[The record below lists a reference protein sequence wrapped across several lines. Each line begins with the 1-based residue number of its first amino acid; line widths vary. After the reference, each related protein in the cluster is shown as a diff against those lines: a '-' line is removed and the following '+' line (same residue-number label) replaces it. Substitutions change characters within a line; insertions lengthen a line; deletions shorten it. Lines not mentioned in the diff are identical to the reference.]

1 VPLLDVDR
9 QLIVVARVGD
19 IDPVTCDPV
28 QATTAGVTGLIME
41 NIGRL
46 WVMYEHKAL
55 VDPRLRDLYVMIAA
69 QEIVIARLED
79 QVSFS
84 GVNGGLSVSLSD
96 RVRARKTMLDAWMKE
111 RVLMEQSLSSPGEVS
126 VGLISTTAPISAPMP
141 GDVSSPSLVPDANDP
156 SYSGSP
162 YWRQRA
168 RT

>member
-69 QEIVIARLED
+69 QEIVILWRKRRPVGKPERPSSCSQNDAR
-79 QVSFS
+79 
-84 GVNGGLSVSLSD
+84 
-96 RVRARKTMLDAWMKE
+96 RVDERARPDGAVAVVTWRGFGWPDLDH
-111 RVLMEQSLSSPGEVS
+111 RSNLGP
-126 VGLISTTAPISAPMP
+126 
-141 GDVSSPSLVPDANDP
+141 N
-156 SYSGSP
+156 
-162 YWRQRA
+162 A
-168 RT
+168 RRRFES